1 MGRQN
6 RYEENA
12 KIPHMM
18 SVYNATTVKPF
29 NRHSTQNCTLRII
42 YTANGKAG
50 FKPFMLE
57 VPKSVQIFFL
67 QYSLAKAFL
76 VKYLKENIQPII
88 SISLNHQ
95 SCKITQYSKIIVK
108 SIRYPN
114 DNF

>member
-12 KIPHMM
+12 KIPHLM

-29 NRHSTQNCTLRII
+29 DRHSTQNCTLRII
-42 YTANGKAG
+42 YTTNGKAG
-50 FKPFMLE
+50 FKQFMME
-57 VPKSVQIFFL
+57 VLKSGSAKICPDFLFAISFSQSIFGKIFER
-67 QYSLAKAFL
+67 
-76 VKYLKENIQPII
+76 KY
-88 SISLNHQ
+88 SLNHQ

-114 DNF
+114 NNF